1 MRKKGNPVPEVSS
14 TEVFAGID
22 VGKDSL
28 VVALTSGKPQTFE
41 NSKSGRSKLVQWLIT
56 AAPVRVVLEATGGYE
71 RHIYAALGAASLPAV
86 IVQPAQARHFAK
98 ATGKLEK
105 TDAIDAMMLA
115 EFARAIRPQ
124 VREVPSEKAVELND
138 LSTRYDQ
145 LTDML
150 SMEKTRLKQAPNATI
165 KRNIEA
171 HIEFLERMQKK
182 VCDQIDAIIAQ
193 SPKWTTE
200 YDILRSVKGVGPVL
214 ARKLI
219 ASLPELGKLSR
230 QKIAKLVGLAPISRD
245 SGSSSGKRFIA
256 GGRAD
261 VRSKLYMSV
270 VATLRYDGMIKAY
283 YDRLRTAGKPAKLAI
298 TACMRKLITLLNA
311 LLRKQLPF
319 KNPVPAT

>member
-1 MRKKGNPVPEVSS
+1 MPGSS
-14 TEVFAGID
+14 SPEVFAGID
-22 VGKDSL
+22 VGKNSL

-41 NSKSGRSKLVQWLIT
+41 NSKSGRSKLVQWLTT

-86 IVQPAQARHFAK
+86 VVQPAQARHFAK

-105 TDAIDAMMLA
+105 TDAIDAAMLA
-115 EFARAIRPQ
+115 EFARAIRPE

-145 LTDML
+145 LIDML
-150 SMEKTRLKQAPNATI
+150 IMEKTRLKQAPNAAI
-165 KRNIEA
+165 KRDIES
-171 HIEFLERMQKK
+171 HIEYLERHLKK
-182 VCDQIDAIIAQ
+182 VCEQIDAVIAQ
-193 SPKWTTE
+193 SPKWTTD
-200 YDILRSVKGVGPVL
+200 YGILCSVKGVGPVV

-219 ASLPELGKLSR
+219 ASLPELGRLSR

-256 GGRAD
+256 GGRGD
-261 VRSKLYMSV
+261 VRSKLYMAV
-270 VATLRYDGMIKAY
+270 IAALRSDGMVKDCY
-283 YDRLRTAGKPAKLAI
+283 QRLRAAGKPAKLAI

-311 LLRKQLPF
+311 LLRDQHPF
-319 KNPVPAT
+319 KKPLPQA